1 MGTAALLALT
11 GAGLLFA
18 TDHFG
23 AAAAEALGEEGEAG
37 AFSDLEL
44 PAVSSQRTELGASG
58 GIEMVAPAADSRLRG
73 ETLVRANWDDRSG
86 FVIFRVD
93 EQFAFATSYPYEMRW
108 DTSSANDASHTI
120 TVDAY
125 DRSGRYQGAS
135 SIQVTVANAI
145 ASPPE
150 GVLLAVRFDE
160 DDLLT
165 RQVSAQG
172 ELSALTAD
180 EQLPPGFGVLA
191 GDLRCDLNQTVLDPF
206 YEGVSALVRN
216 RLRKGS
222 LTVGGV
228 DSPMS
233 DVGRYAMVQISQNGI
248 AIPASASATR
258 PRLGLGEICL
268 ALQDYPVLP
277 GDTWQSPL
285 GVVADL
291 YTRKAVF
298 VQAQHTFAGLRWFRG
313 QECAVVRSTYR
324 IPQLLLFEA
333 SSAQTAAMQTT
344 GTGRAAAAP
353 QLMRARLIDLEGKRT
368 TYLSLNTGKILRS
381 EDTVHGRAEFRA
393 SAPQAAA
400 APRSAAQAAGGGLRG
415 GGLRGPGAGGGLR
428 GPGAGGG
435 LRGGMAGSGVQGGL
449 RGGMPGSGVQGGL
462 RGRGAGG
469 GLRGPAAGGQAGRA
483 GAARPGAQAAQKQ
496 FPSRLT
502 YAVHLVSDLVN
513 P

>member
-1 MGTAALLALT
+1 MGRRCARGRLVWAIGTAALVALT
-11 GAGLLFA
+11 GAGLLLA

-23 AAAAEALGEEGEAG
+23 AAAAEALGEEGEAE

-44 PAVSSQRTELGASG
+44 PAVSSQWPEPGSSG
-58 GIEMVAPAADSRLRG
+58 GIELAAPAADSRLRG

-86 FVIFRVD
+86 FVLFRVD

-108 DTSSANDASHTI
+108 DTSTANDASHTI
-120 TVDAY
+120 SVDAY
-125 DRSGRYQGAS
+125 DDFGRYQGAS

-150 GVLLAVRFDE
+150 GVLLTVRFNE

-165 RQVSAQG
+165 RQITARG

-180 EQLPPGFGVLA
+180 EQLPAGFDVLA
-191 GDLRCDLNQTVLDPF
+191 GDLRCDVNQTVLDPF

-222 LTVGGV
+222 LTIGGV

-233 DVGRYAMVQISQNGI
+233 EVGRYAMVQVSQNGI

-268 ALQDYPVLP
+268 ALQDYPVFP

-291 YTRKAVF
+291 YTRKALF
-298 VQAQHTFAGLRWFRG
+298 VQAQHTFEGLRWFRG
-313 QECAVVRSTYR
+313 QECAVVRSSYR
-324 IPQLLLFEA
+324 IPQLMLFDA
-333 SSAQTAAMQTT
+333 SSGQTAATQ
-344 GTGRAAAAP
+344 GAAF
-353 QLMRARLIDLEGKRT
+353 QLTRARLVDLQGKRT
-368 TYLSLNTGKILRS
+368 TYLTLNTGKVVRS
-381 EDTVHGRAEFRA
+381 EDTIYGKAEFRG
-393 SAPQAAA
+393 SSGPAAA
-400 APRSAAQAAGGGLRG
+400 APRSAAQAPGGAT
-415 GGLRGPGAGGGLR
+415 GGLRGPGAGGLRGPGAAGGLR
-428 GPGAGGG
+428 GPGAGG
-435 LRGGMAGSGVQGGL
+435 LRG
-449 RGGMPGSGVQGGL
+449 PG
-462 RGRGAGG
+462 AG
-469 GLRGPAAGGQAGRA
+469 GLRGPGAGGLRGPGAAGGLRGPTAGGQA
-483 GAARPGAQAAQKQ
+483 GAARPGAQAQAAQKQ
-496 FPSRLT
+496 FPFRLT
-502 YAVHLVSDLVN
+502 YALYLVSDLVN